1 MSHGVD
7 FHTETEVARVI
18 DARLRRSVL
27 ATLASPITSIPATSG
42 GYDELMPF
50 WWRGQERP
58 SNAQAL
64 AAARPRP
71 PAPLDTASQ
80 FTPADIRGGPSTLGT
95 GYLVIELQAGR
106 AATVEPG
113 LVSEQETALDLFGW
127 FYVPEDGY
135 RTLMPS
141 YTSAFAELWRR
152 KDLMRDVF
160 EPHFEAGRGIQSIR
174 QRQPIP
180 APEPQG
186 RSGEYMVHLLRVPL
200 TRLETVVGVP
210 GVVAPP

>member
-7 FHTETEVARVI
+7 FHTEVEVARVI

-27 ATLASPITSIPATSG
+27 ATLASPITSIPPTSG
-42 GYDELMPF
+42 GHDILLPF

-58 SNAQAL
+58 SDQKAL
-64 AAARPRP
+64 AATR
-71 PAPLDTASQ
+71 PAPVLPDTQ
-80 FTPADIRGGPSTLGT
+80 FLPSEIRGGPSTLGT

-135 RTLMPS
+135 RTLMPT
-141 YTSAFAELWRR
+141 YTAAFAELWRR
-152 KDLMRDVF
+152 VDLMRSIF
-160 EPHFEAGRGIQSIR
+160 EPHFDPGRGIQSIR
-174 QRQPIP
+174 QRDPIS
-180 APEPQG
+180 APEAQG
-186 RSGEYMVHLLRVPL
+186 RAGEYMVHLQRIPLR
-200 TRLETVVGVP
+200 RLETVVGNP
-210 GVVAPP
+210 TAPAP